1 MNRDSLDTARLS
13 HAYIVA
19 SPAEELRLDTAR
31 FLAAAMV
38 CSNGSD
44 RPCGV
49 CRDCRKAEAGTH
61 PDLIFVHRLTDDKG
75 NLKKEIQVDQIREI
89 TGDAAVMPNEAACKV
104 YVIPEANLMNSAAQ
118 NTILKVLE
126 EPPVH
131 TRFILCTDSAESL
144 LPTVRSRCVTLSGN
158 DEASEAETQFREKAR
173 EYLAFFPAKDLAGRA
188 AFCFANE
195 TMTGAEALDFTAAVR
210 HVLAERL
217 AGREGDGGLSRKEM
231 IRLLEAVRRAE
242 SYLSLNVGVKHVF
255 GLLAVI

>member
-19 SPAEELRLDTAR
+19 SPAEELRLEEAR

-38 CSNGSD
+38 CSAEGK
-44 RPCGV
+44 RPCGA
-49 CRDCRKAEAGTH
+49 CRDCRKAELGAH
-61 PDLIFVHRLTDDKG
+61 PDIIFVRRLTDDKG
-75 NLKKEIQVDQIREI
+75 NLKKEIQVEQIRNI
-89 TGDAAVMPNEAACKV
+89 TADAVVMPNEASCKV
-104 YVIPEANLMNSAAQ
+104 YVIPEANLMNSPAQ

-131 TRFILCTDSAESL
+131 TRFILCADSAESL
-144 LPTVRSRCVTLSGN
+144 LPTVRSRCVALSGN
-158 DEASEAETQFREKAR
+158 DDAAESETLLLEKAR
-173 EYLAFFPAKDLAGRA
+173 EYLSYFSAKDPAGRA

-195 TMTGAEALDFTAAVR
+195 GMTGADALAFAAAVR

-217 AGREGDGGLSRKEM
+217 AGREPDHGLPRGEM
-231 IRLLEAVRRAE
+231 TRLLEELRRAE
-242 SYLSLNVGVKHVF
+242 SYLSLNVSVKHVF